1 MRRDVIRALDD
12 KIDLRERELIRLS
25 VESNVAKTDKVN
37 GEKEQEDKGAE
48 EHIRS
53 S

>member
-25 VESNVAKTDKVN
+25 VESNVAKT
-37 GEKEQEDKGAE
+37 EK
-48 EHIRS
+48 
-53 S
+53 